1 MSNNDDRHAHW
12 KNVWTA
18 RDADKVSW
26 FQADPALSLRL
37 IDQAGLRRDAAIVD
51 VGGGRS
57 PLAGRLV
64 EQGFTNVAV
73 LDIAEEA
80 LAQAHQELGTLGDD
94 VTWIAA
100 DILDWHPVPGLFD
113 LWHDRALC
121 HFFTSCQDQA
131 AYARTLRTALAPDGI
146 AIIATFAPDGP
157 QSCSGLTVARHDGAS
172 LLAMLG
178 DDFVLEQELADA
190 HTTPNGAEQRFRWC
204 VLRRL

>member
-12 KNVWTA
+12 QTVWTT
-18 RDADKVSW
+18 RDADTVSW

-37 IDQAGLRRDAAIVD
+37 IDQAGLRRDAAIID

-64 EQGFTNVAV
+64 EQGYSNVAV
-73 LDIAEEA
+73 LDIAEDA
-80 LAQAHQELGTLGDD
+80 LARAHQDLGTLGDD

-100 DILDWHPVPGLFD
+100 DILKWQPVPNLFD
-113 LWHDRALC
+113 LWHDRAVC
-121 HFFTSCQDQA
+121 HFFTSAQDQA
-131 AYARTLRTALAPDGI
+131 AYAATLRHALAPGGI

-157 QSCSGLTVARHDGAS
+157 ERCSGLKVARHDGAS

-178 DDFVLEQELADA
+178 EGFVLEQEIADT
-190 HTTPNGAEQRFRWC
+190 HLTPSGAEQRFCWC